1 MPDPDPGVWSKTGM
15 NGISV
20 IIPVFNREAFLGE
33 AICSVLAQRY
43 AGQLEIIVS
52 DDGSTDRSLD
62 VAIAFGD
69 RVKVVRKPEGCTA
82 QGASGA
88 RNRGIAAATQS
99 YVAFLDS
106 DDFYLPD
113 HLDRMAA
120 VLERRPYLGFV
131 FSRVLQMREQDGR
144 RFFAPWTRAR
154 LTKRDIANPVVSGP
168 YVVHTNAFLF
178 RRVVF
183 DTVGVFDE
191 SYSNGED
198 GDLWM
203 RISERCEGVF
213 SDHYGAVYRIVHG
226 VGQLTNERRLRQCA
240 LRIWPETLA
249 RYHQLNLNDRFRLF
263 RLRLTIAALQQKN
276 GSRLKFVSDLV
287 SILFRHPLYA
297 TEHLGVLAMRRIS
310 GPAPITWME
319 IPSAMDMSEL
329 FASSCLAGC
338 VKGVVDTGGV
348 VGGPC
353 Q

>member
-1 MPDPDPGVWSKTGM
+1 M

-20 IIPVFNREAFLGE
+20 IIPVYNREPFLGE
-33 AICSVLAQRY
+33 AIRSVLAQKY

-62 VAIAFGD
+62 VASAFGD

-82 QGASGA
+82 QGASGT

-113 HLDRMAA
+113 HLNTMAA
-120 VLERRPYLGFV
+120 ALERRPDLGFV
-131 FSRVLQMREQDGR
+131 FSRVLQMREQDGH
-144 RFFAPWTRAR
+144 RFLASWTRAR

-178 RRVVF
+178 RREVF

-203 RISERCEGVF
+203 RISERCEGAF
-213 SDHYGAVYRIVHG
+213 SDHYGAVYRMVHG
-226 VGQLTNERRLRQCA
+226 TGQLTNEHRLRECA
-240 LRIWPETLA
+240 LRLWPAALA
-249 RYHQLNLNDRFRLF
+249 RYYQLNMSDRFRLF
-263 RLRLTIAALQQKN
+263 RLRFTIAVLQRGH
-276 GSRLKFVSDLV
+276 GSRLRFAAALASVL
-287 SILFRHPLYA
+287 LHHPIYG
-297 TEHLGVLAMRRIS
+297 TEHLGALTVRRAK
-310 GPAPITWME
+310 GPAHLKWIE
-319 IPSAMDMSEL
+319 IPPTADIGVIFEQSL
-329 FASSCLAGC
+329 RCCLKSC
-338 VKGVVDTGGV
+338 DR
-348 VGGPC
+348 
-353 Q
+353 